1 MLDHHFAERHPGH
14 QHIYLGVANPE
25 HSHDFRPFHS
35 HDGPGA
41 LLNATG
47 HNPANASDGIVFV
60 VPGSGS
66 AHTIA
71 DITMP
76 ATAQFTRFGVE
87 GGTGL
92 LGHHLRREAAPP
104 DASVAPPT
112 LPPRA

>member
-25 HSHDFRPFHS
+25 HSHDYRPFHS
-35 HDGPGA
+35 HNGLGA
-41 LLNATG
+41 LFMAAG
-47 HNPANASDGIVFV
+47 HTPGNMSDGIVFV
-60 VPGSGS
+60 VPASGS
-66 AHTIA
+66 AHSIA

-76 ATAQFTRFGVE
+76 ASAQSTGFGVA

-92 LGHHLRREAAPP
+92 PGHHLRQEAIPP
-104 DASVAPPT
+104 GAIIAPPT